1 LHYDKKELIG
11 VAVETLT
18 LTLSDYLPERCG
30 KYAGWTLKEALDED
44 AWYVS
49 GMVEAGL
56 ITVSAELR
64 QDIWLAA
71 EFQGRQD
78 VEACYYAA
86 W

>member
-1 LHYDKKELIG
+1 MEDT
-11 VAVETLT
+11 A

-44 AWYVS
+44 PWYLS

-64 QDIWLAA
+64 QDIWLVA
-71 EFQGRQD
+71 EYTCRQD
-78 VEACYYAA
+78 VEACYYANY
-86 W
+86 